1 MAAENKFHK
10 QRTLVLL
17 KPDAVQRS
25 LVGEILKRIE
35 QTGLKFVAFK
45 FLLAAEDQLVRHYNK
60 DEKWFL
66 EKGERVMADRKL
78 HNLPVEKDAMGYGKE
93 IIDLIV
99 KFMTAGPILAFVV
112 EGNESVAV
120 VKKIVGRTE
129 PKTSDV
135 GTIRGDYTVDS
146 YDHSSVQNRAVRN
159 LVHCSESPEEAEREM
174 AVWFKPED
182 LIDYKTIQ
190 ERILYDVNLD
200 GILE

>member
-1 MAAENKFHK
+1 MKFEK

-25 LVGEILKRIE
+25 LVGEILERIE
-35 QTGLKFVAFK
+35 RTGLKFTALK
-45 FLLAAEDQLVRHYNK
+45 FLVATPDQLVRHYNK
-60 DEKWFL
+60 DEQWFKS
-66 EKGERVMADRKL
+66 KGERVVADRKL
-78 HNLPVEKDAMGYGKE
+78 HGMTVDKDAMEYGKE

-99 KFMTAGPILAFVV
+99 KFMTAGPILAFIV

-120 VKKIVGRTE
+120 VKKIVGATE

-159 LVHCSESPEEAEREM
+159 LVHCSESPEEAEREIQ
-174 AVWFKPED
+174 VWFKPDE
-182 LIDYKTIQ
+182 IIHYTTIQ
-190 ERILYDVNLD
+190 ETILYDVNFD
-200 GILE
+200 GISE

>member
-1 MAAENKFHK
+1 MKFEK

-17 KPDAVQRS
+17 KPDAIQRS

-35 QTGLKFVAFK
+35 RTGLKFVAFK
-45 FLLAAEDQLVRHYNK
+45 FLLANEDELVRHYNK

-66 EKGERVMADRKL
+66 EKGGRVVADRKL
-78 HNLPVEKDAMGYGKE
+78 HGLAVEKSALEYGKE

-99 KFMTAGPILAFVV
+99 AFMTAGPILAFVV

-120 VKKIVGRTE
+120 VKKIVGATE
-129 PKTSDV
+129 PKSSDV

-159 LVHCSESPEEAEREM
+159 LLHCSESPEEAVREI
-174 AVWFKPED
+174 AVWFKPEEI
-182 LIDYKTIQ
+182 LEYRLFEEQ
-190 ERILYDVNLD
+190 ILYDINLD
-200 GILE
+200 GILD

>member
-1 MAAENKFHK
+1 MKFEK

-25 LVGEILKRIE
+25 LIGEILERIE
-35 QTGLKFVAFK
+35 RTGLKFTAFK
-45 FLLAAEDQLVRHYNK
+45 FLVASEDQLVRHYNK
-60 DEKWFL
+60 GEQWFK
-66 EKGERVMADRKL
+66 EKGERIVADRKL
-78 HNLPVEKDAMGYGKE
+78 HGMSVDQDAMEYGKE
-93 IIDLIV
+93 IINLIV

-120 VKKIVGRTE
+120 VKKIVGATE

-159 LVHCSESPEEAEREM
+159 LVHCSESPEEAEREIQ
-174 AVWFKPED
+174 VWFKPEG
-182 LIDYKTIQ
+182 IVQYKTIQ
-190 ERILYDVNLD
+190 EGILYDVNLD
-200 GILE
+200 GIFE